1 MTTQEDSSAPVKAL
15 TRDDLS
21 DKEKTFLDWVLSF
34 QDDPDFHRIPLPP
47 RIMKVAGIKREM
59 KQISAMEATRYAF
72 NATSINAHQYKGGIT
87 IINQSETV
95 NHFPNLTE
103 LAYSRDTSENK
114 IQVLEDSSSLPE
126 SYAEK
131 DSVLSS

>member
-47 RIMKVAGIKREM
+47 RIMRVAGIKREV
-59 KQISAMEATRYAF
+59 KQIGAMEATRYAF

-87 IINQSETV
+87 VIDQSETV
-95 NHFPNLTE
+95 SHFPNLSE
-103 LAYSRDTSENK
+103 MAYSKDTSESK
-114 IQVLEDSSSLPE
+114 TRQLEDSSSPPE
-126 SYAEK
+126 PYAEK